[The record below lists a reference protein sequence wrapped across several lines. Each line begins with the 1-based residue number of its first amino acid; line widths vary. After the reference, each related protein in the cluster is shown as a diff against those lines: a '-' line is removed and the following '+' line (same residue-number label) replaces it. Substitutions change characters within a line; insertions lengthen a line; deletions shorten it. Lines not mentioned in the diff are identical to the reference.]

1 MESGWGPMDG
11 SRLGGSGRQTAR
23 WRRGLAVAACL
34 LGLALPVFSPPAA
47 AADPRDDIVLGALL
61 AEFYLAVAVSFAE
74 PAGEAASLYS
84 KETVAMAA
92 QLSRLVAP
100 GDTAAGAV
108 DGQDAAG
115 DFDRALG
122 AFLAFA
128 AGMEK
133 SAGAPLEQAEAEIF
147 ACQLVGS
154 DPAAFAALGRQ
165 AGIDGAGAEACI
177 RDFEKA
183 AARWNERFSSFRLGP
198 GLNPPLGSGQ
208 LYVEIAPVFNPANEA
223 IAESLRN
230 SKIYDLLAERLNA
243 QMALPSARVLLV
255 TECGGSR
262 AFYNPD
268 RREIVLC
275 DERIAG
281 WIAATAP

>member
-1 MESGWGPMDG
+1 MIRAMIGAMVQVGQATG
-11 SRLGGSGRQTAR
+11 
-23 WRRGLAVAACL
+23 WRRGFFQAAFL
-34 LGLALPVFSPPAA
+34 MGFALPAA

-61 AEFYLAVAVSFAE
+61 AEFYLAVAVSFEE
-74 PAGEAASLYS
+74 PAGEAPATYS
-84 KETVAMAA
+84 RETIGRAA
-92 QLSRLVAP
+92 QLSRLIAP
-100 GDTAAGAV
+100 QGAGAASGAM
-108 DGQDAAG
+108 DGLDAAR

-128 AGMEK
+128 ARMEK
-133 SAGAPLEQAEAEIF
+133 SAGAPLEQSEAQLF
-147 ACQLVGS
+147 ACQLVGG
-154 DPAAFAALGRQ
+154 DPVDFAELGRQ
-165 AGIDGAGAEACI
+165 AGIDGAGAKTCI

-183 AARWNERFSSFRLGP
+183 SAHWNERFSSFRLGP
-198 GLNPPLGSGQ
+198 GLNPPLGSGP

-230 SKIYDLLAERLNA
+230 SQIYDLLAERLNA
-243 QMALPSARVLLV
+243 QMVLPSARVLLV

-262 AFYNPD
+262 AFFNPE